1 MNLVHVSKRSVTT
14 ISVGGHTYCPA
25 SFQRL
30 SAVIK
35 GGKQDCM
42 YSRKLSSTAVYL
54 WHGAVH
60 AAKAVG
66 LCIVVVVSP
75 PKEIECGHSG
85 CVVVLANHRYDS
97 SSAHLCNSSCV
108 SHIRSALAVR
118 HVYSPMSVVDIVQ
131 LGCVSTVELY
141 IPSVVYSFH
150 WRATSMLEFVP
161 PVCNMQVQLAR
172 DINVRICTYRL
183 YYTQFNWRALQC

>member
-1 MNLVHVSKRSVTT
+1 MGTVLTITAELLQSRMNLVHVSKRSVTT

-75 PKEIECGHSG
+75 PKEM
-85 CVVVLANHRYDS
+85 
-97 SSAHLCNSSCV
+97 SAVTLGALLCSPIIDMIVHL
-108 SHIRSALAVR
+108 LT
-118 HVYSPMSVVDIVQ
+118 SVVA
-131 LGCVSTVELY
+131 CVCLTFVL
-141 IPSVVYSFH
+141 H
-150 WRATSMLEFVP
+150 WPFV
-161 PVCNMQVQLAR
+161 M
-172 DINVRICTYRL
+172 CTRL
-183 YYTQFNWRALQC
+183 CLS